1 MTQITQQAVV
11 VLASGNAGKL
21 RELRGILAPLTLELR
36 SQADFDTPEAVEDGL
51 SFVENALIKAR
62 NAARH
67 TGLPALADDSGLAVD
82 SLEGA
87 PGIHSARFAGGGGDQ
102 ANNDKLLAQLGDL
115 PRADR
120 SAQFHCALVYMRHWQ
135 DPTPIICQGRW
146 EGYILQQPSGKDGF
160 GYDPLFYVPGEDCS
174 AAELDPVRKNTLS
187 HRAQASVALV
197 EALRRE

>member
-102 ANNDKLLAQLGDL
+102 ANNDKLLAQLGGL